1 MPKDYPA
8 IDVVLAAFNGERYIK
23 AQIESI
29 LEQDYAGPI
38 RILVRDDGSTDATV
52 AIVQQ
57 LMTQPLP
64 ARRHIDLFE
73 RTEGKGNVTENFAQ
87 LLALSTAPYV
97 ALADQDD
104 IWLAHKLRIQLV
116 AMQSLERQF
125 SPAPFLVCS
134 DLRVVD
140 AELNLIA
147 DSFWALQKLN
157 PTWINDW
164 RDLLVQN
171 MVTGCTILI
180 NRAAVTAVLP
190 IPVHLKLFHDHWI
203 AIAVSQSGHAVA
215 LAEPTVLYRQH
226 GRNVEAAHSFNY
238 AYARRKLTQL
248 VAISR
253 RSQAAA
259 HYLHQP
265 VSFFAVVWRKLKL
278 NLQRFFYK

>member
-164 RDLLVQN
+164 RNLLVQN

-180 NRAAVTAVLP
+180 NRAAVIAVQP
-190 IPVHLKLFHDHWI
+190 IPVQLKLFHDHWI
-203 AIAVSQSGHAVA
+203 AIVVSLHGHAVA
-215 LAEPTVLYRQH
+215 LPEVTVLYRQH
-226 GRNVEAAHSFNY
+226 GRNVEAAHRFNY
-238 AYARRKLTQL
+238 AYIRRKLTQL
-248 VAISR
+248 LSISK
-253 RSQAAA
+253 RSHATARHLQHPIGFIA
-259 HYLHQP
+259 L
-265 VSFFAVVWRKLKL
+265 VWRKIKL
-278 NLQRFFYK
+278 NIGRLFL